1 MFPSP
6 LRDVWLLQRS
16 SPPDLNH
23 TQKISVKIS
32 GSLLTVCSL
41 VNFFLA
47 VWGRMDAARA
57 AFSAVISM
65 VRLISRG

>member
-23 TQKISVKIS
+23 RQKISVKIS
-32 GSLLTVCSL
+32 GSLL
-41 VNFFLA
+41 NFFLA